1 MPDDGQL
8 VSHHVSTSRRRDPL
22 RIVLTIHRSFTWVTV
37 TAVLIE
43 SSVSVLRVYYIF
55 GVLITSL
62 RYMADILLL
71 AAVVA
76 SIGSYTTNSIANGP
90 GPTSEPR
97 VRNLVSILSIFWLVL
112 LALQLALII
121 QRVEDGGGNMRDISS
136 AERRVNFIYDFIYT
150 FLAFG
155 ICCGTFL
162 LSISPR
168 GRSSQNAQV
177 PNALF
182 LLIGLSL
189 FARHMWITVT
199 DGLYALGAEDDGY
212 ERTRSTQVLFAR
224 QMFYYVCTVIAY
236 AALVAV
242 GSRLGPPRENMIEE
256 NIPRPAAPEPSP
268 KRESFRDRPEDLVYN
283 GADLMV
289 HV

>member
-1 MPDDGQL
+1 MKEPAPILGSLELAKCQSSTCQVVLAMDGTVVVADHPGFKRHILL
-8 VSHHVSTSRRRDPL
+8 VDPGGK
-22 RIVLTIHRSFTWVTV
+22 TIISFTWVTV

-43 SSVSVLRVYYIF
+43 SSVSVLRLYYIF

-90 GPTSEPR
+90 GPTLEPR
-97 VRNLVSILSIFWLVL
+97 VTNFVSILSLFWLVL
-112 LALQLALII
+112 LALQLAVIV
-121 QRVEDGGGNMRDISS
+121 QRIEDRGGNMRDISS
-136 AERRVNFIYDFIYT
+136 AERRV
-150 FLAFG
+150 
-155 ICCGTFL
+155 
-162 LSISPR
+162 
-168 GRSSQNAQV
+168 

-182 LLIGLSL
+182 LIIGLSL

-199 DGLYALGAEDDGY
+199 DGLYTLGAEDDRS
-212 ERTRSTQVLFAR
+212 ERTASTQVLFAR